1 MVFHPQD
8 EQDNLQLLLT
18 EAYHTALQYIDN
30 LSQYPAGYV
39 DSVDTL
45 STELSQTGLGTQQT
59 LKQFQQDILPYLS
72 GSVGSRYWGFVTGGV
87 TPAAMVG
94 DWLTAAT
101 DQNVMVAGDSIAT
114 AVELAVI
121 EQLKALFSLPENEF
135 DGVLTTGATASNL
148 VCLATARQ
156 WGGRKLGYDIA
167 REGFGCVDQFQIFAA
182 TPHASQ
188 IKIQGI
194 LGFGQNHWVKVKG
207 LPDANGK
214 EGEAMDIE
222 DLESKLKASSAAVKI
237 VISSAATVSTTA
249 FDNFSAIAQLCKQY
263 QVWHHLDG
271 AFGLFARCSP
281 QFAELAIGAEL
292 ADSITVDCHK
302 WLNVPYDCGVV
313 FTQHRQL
320 LEETFTCGAAYLETS
335 TTLPKM
341 MNRGIEN
348 SRRFRALPVWF
359 TLTAY
364 GKVGIQNIVE
374 NNCNLAVKLAEWIQ
388 SSQLYDLIL
397 FPKLNV
403 VLFAGKFQG
412 DLETV
417 NQKNRDLLQ
426 AINQTGKV
434 FLTPGNY
441 HGKFCFRAAFSNWR
455 ITDKDI
461 IEVTQIL
468 EEVFP
473 KD

>member
-1 MVFHPQD
+1 MEFNPQD
-8 EQDNLQLLLT
+8 EQENLPMLLT
-18 EAYHTALQYIDN
+18 EAYQTALQYIDN
-30 LSQYPAGYV
+30 LSQHPAGSV
-39 DSVDTL
+39 DSVNTL
-45 STELSQTGLGTQQT
+45 STALSQTGLGTQQT

-101 DQNVMVAGDSIAT
+101 DQNVMVGGDSIAT

-121 EQLKALFSLPENEF
+121 EQLKALFSLPEKGF

-167 REGFGCVDQFQIFAA
+167 REGFGCIDQFQIFAA

-194 LGFGQNHWVKVKG
+194 LGFGQNHWTKVKG
-207 LPDANGK
+207 LLDANGK
-214 EGEAMDIE
+214 EGEAMDIK
-222 DLESKLKASSAAVKI
+222 DLEYQLQTCSAPIKI

-249 FDNFSAIAQLCKQY
+249 FDNFSAIAQLCKTY
-263 QVWHHLDG
+263 QAWHHVDG

-281 QFAELAIGAEL
+281 QFANLAIGAEL

-320 LEETFTCGAAYLETS
+320 LEETFTCGAAYLNTD
-335 TTLPKM
+335 TILPKM

-364 GKVGIQNIVE
+364 GKAGIQNIIE
-374 NNCNLAVKLAEWIQ
+374 NSCNLAVKLAEWIRY
-388 SSQLYDLIL
+388 SQYYDLIL
-397 FPKLNV
+397 YPQFNV
-403 VLFAGKFQG
+403 VLFAGNFKG
-412 DLETV
+412 NLETV
-417 NQKNRDLLQ
+417 NQQNRNLLT

-441 HGKFCFRAAFSNWR
+441 YGKFCFRAAFSNWR

-468 EEVFP
+468 EQVFP
-473 KD
+473 V

>member
-1 MVFHPQD
+1 MVFHPED
-8 EQDNLQLLLT
+8 EQEYLQLLLT
-18 EAYHTALQYIDN
+18 EAYQTALQHIDH
-30 LSQYPAGYV
+30 LSQHPAGYLN
-39 DSVDTL
+39 SLHSL
-45 STELSQTGLGTQQT
+45 STTLPQTGLGTQQT

-72 GSVGSRYWGFVTGGV
+72 GSAGSRYWGFVTGGV

-121 EQLKALFSLPENEF
+121 EQLKALFNLPQTGF

-167 REGFGCVDQFQIFAA
+167 REGFGCVNQFQIFAT

-207 LPDANGK
+207 LLDTNGK

-222 DLESKLKASSAAVKI
+222 DLEYQLQISSAPVKI

-249 FDNFSAIAQLCKQY
+249 FDHFSAIAQLCKKY
-263 QVWHHLDG
+263 QAWHHLDG

-281 QFAELAIGAEL
+281 QFSHLAIGAEL

-320 LEETFTCGAAYLETS
+320 LEETFTSGAAYLETD
-335 TTLPKM
+335 TILPNM

-374 NNCNLAVKLAEWIQ
+374 NSCNLAVKLAAWIQ
-388 SSQLYDLIL
+388 SSQYYDLIL
-397 FPKLNV
+397 SPQLNV
-403 VLFAGKFQG
+403 VLFTGQFNG
-412 DLETV
+412 NLETV
-417 NQKNRDLLQ
+417 NQQNQNLLTV
-426 AINQTGKV
+426 INQTGKV

-455 ITDKDI
+455 TTDQDI

-468 EEVFP
+468 EAIFP
-473 KD
+473 K